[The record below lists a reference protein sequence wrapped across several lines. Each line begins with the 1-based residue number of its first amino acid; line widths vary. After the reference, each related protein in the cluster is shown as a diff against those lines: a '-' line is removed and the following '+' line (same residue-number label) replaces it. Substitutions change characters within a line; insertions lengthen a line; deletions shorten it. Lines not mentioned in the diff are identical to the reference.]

1 MIVVTTLFLLLLKVK
16 GVKDVLFEAVG
27 MRGISF
33 LAFLCFL
40 RSAAVVTAHGKH
52 PQQVSYDHRETAENT
67 HSDPAQTHLIPGTS
81 QDLGLEARDW
91 TWNRNRKTM
100 IHAKHNWD
108 IKQRKPWTCIYTS
121 WNNNSA
127 FWFYAKIISRLHQRQ
142 PSVLKKGNATAASD
156 CSQG

>member
-52 PQQVSYDHRETAENT
+52 PQQVRETAENT

-91 TWNRNRKTM
+91 T
-100 IHAKHNWD
+100 
-108 IKQRKPWTCIYTS
+108 
-121 WNNNSA
+121 
-127 FWFYAKIISRLHQRQ
+127 
-142 PSVLKKGNATAASD
+142 
-156 CSQG
+156 